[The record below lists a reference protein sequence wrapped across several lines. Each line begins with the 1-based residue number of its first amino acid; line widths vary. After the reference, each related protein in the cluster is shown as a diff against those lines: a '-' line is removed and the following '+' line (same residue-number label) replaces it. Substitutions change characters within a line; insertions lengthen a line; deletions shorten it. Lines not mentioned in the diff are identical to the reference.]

1 MRPTSP
7 SAQTLPLV
15 PLPGGVALPD
25 TVLTIALESDAARRA
40 IDAAGDGPVLLV
52 PKLDDRFAAV
62 GVIGS
67 IASRGRLPDGTD
79 AVTIHAGRRARLG
92 AATATEQPG
101 LWIESE
107 VIDHDTTAAT
117 ADLAARYRAVAA
129 ELLEH
134 VGGRRLASA
143 LSGVTDPSLLADSI
157 GHWPD
162 LALERRVQLL
172 ETTAVDDRL
181 VLATEWATEALAELE
196 LRQKVRTDVTE
207 GLEQEQREAMLRR
220 QLAAIRKELGD
231 DESGDDFQA
240 RLDELADTLPAT
252 VRDSVQKELDR
263 LGRAGDQ
270 GTESSWIRTWLET
283 VFELPWGR
291 HQDDEPGVS
300 EARAILD
307 ADHTG
312 LDEVKDRIVEYL
324 AVRARQRT
332 RASTAGSGSGDDGP
346 NDETADDEVGRP
358 RRGGTIL
365 ALVGPPG
372 VGKTSLGESIART
385 LGRDFVRLSLG
396 GIRDEAEIRG
406 HRRTY
411 VGARPGRVV
420 RALTEAGSM
429 NPVVLL
435 DEIDKVGSDWRGDP
449 SSALLEVLDPAQN
462 HTFRDHYLEFELDL
476 SDIVFLATANTLETI
491 PGPLLDRLE
500 IITIDGYHNAEKLEI
515 ARTHL
520 LPRQQSSLGIGT
532 DEVTISDAA
541 LEAVVADWTR
551 EAGVRGL
558 DRRLERLLRKA
569 VTDIELERR
578 EAPLTIDT
586 DDLAD
591 LLGHP
596 IDRDDV
602 TARELRPG
610 VAVGLAVTGAGGEVL
625 LVETNVADSK
635 PGLTLTGQLG
645 DVMQESARI
654 ALSYLRANA
663 AELGID
669 ADFDRHF
676 HVHFPAGAVPK
687 DGPSAGTAMT
697 TALAGLLSNRPMRPH
712 VAMTG
717 EISLQG
723 RVLPIGGVKQKVL
736 AAHRGG
742 MTDVILPARNGRD
755 LDELPDEV
763 REAVTIHLVDDIA
776 EVLDL
781 ALAA

>member
-1 MRPTSP
+1 
-7 SAQTLPLV
+7 
-15 PLPGGVALPD
+15 VALPD

-52 PKLDDRFAAV
+52 PKLDDRFATV

-67 IASRGRLPDGTD
+67 IAARGKLPDGTD

-101 LWIESE
+101 LWIETE
-107 VIDHDTTAAT
+107 AIDHEPTAAT

-143 LSGVTDPSLLADSI
+143 LAGVTDPSLLADSI

-162 LALERRVQLL
+162 LSLERRVQLL
-172 ETTAVDDRL
+172 ETVAVDDRL
-181 VLATEWATEALAELE
+181 VLATEWASEALAELE
-196 LRQKVRTDVTE
+196 LRQKVRNDVTE

-220 QLAAIRKELGD
+220 QLASIRKELGD
-231 DESGDDFQA
+231 DESGDEFQT
-240 RLDELADTLPAT
+240 RLDELGDALPAS
-252 VRDSVQKELDR
+252 VRQAVQKELDR
-263 LGRAGDQ
+263 LDRSGDQ
-270 GTESSWIRTWLET
+270 GTEGSWIRTWLET
-283 VFELPWGR
+283 VFELPWGL
-291 HQDDEPGVS
+291 HQDDEPAVS
-300 EARAILD
+300 EARAVLD

-324 AVRARQRT
+324 AVRARQQART
-332 RASTAGSGSGDDGP
+332 GTSQPTSDDSDHGDD
-346 NDETADDEVGRP
+346 ETDGQRDQSSAGRARP

-420 RALTEAGSM
+420 RALAEAGSM

-435 DEIDKVGSDWRGDP
+435 DEIDKVGNDWRGDP
-449 SSALLEVLDPAQN
+449 SAALLEVLDPAQN

-476 SDIVFLATANTLETI
+476 SDVVFLATANTLETI

-520 LPRQQSSLGIGT
+520 LPRQQSSLGVDIG
-532 DEVTISDAA
+532 EVSISDDA

-569 VTDIELERR
+569 VTDIELDRR
-578 EAPLTIDT
+578 QAPVTIGT
-586 DDLAD
+586 DDLVD

-610 VAVGLAVTGAGGEVL
+610 VAVGLAVTGAGGDVL

-645 DVMQESARI
+645 EVMQESARI

-663 AELGID
+663 AQLGIES
-669 ADFDRHF
+669 DFDRHF

-687 DGPSAGTAMT
+687 DGPSAGIAMT
-697 TALAGLLSNRPMRPH
+697 TALAGLLSDRPMRPQM
-712 VAMTG
+712 AMTG

-763 REAVTIHLVDDIA
+763 REAVTIHLVEDIA
-776 EVLDL
+776 DVLDL

>member
-1 MRPTSP
+1 MSPTSP
-7 SAQTLPLV
+7 STQTLPLV

-25 TVLTIALESDAARRA
+25 TVLTIALESEAARRA

-52 PKLDDRFAAV
+52 PKLGDRYATV

-92 AATATEQPG
+92 AATTSAQPG

-107 VIDHDTTAAT
+107 VIDDKSTAAT
-117 ADLAARYRAVAA
+117 EELAAHYRAVAA

-143 LSGVTDPSLLADSI
+143 LAGVTDPSLLADSI

-181 VLATEWATEALAELE
+181 VLATEWASEALADLE

-231 DESGDDFQA
+231 EESGDEFQA
-240 RLDELADTLPAT
+240 RLDELGAALPGT
-252 VRDSVQKELDR
+252 VRDAVQKELDR
-263 LGRAGDQ
+263 LDRTGDQ
-270 GTESSWIRTWLET
+270 GTEGSWIRTWLET

-291 HQDDEPGVS
+291 LQDDEPAVS
-300 EARAILD
+300 EARAVLD

-324 AVRARQRT
+324 AVRARQRAK
-332 RASTAGSGSGDDGP
+332 ASAADSSSDDA
-346 NDETADDEVGRP
+346 TDDEPPTATAGRP
-358 RRGGTIL
+358 RRGGTVL

-372 VGKTSLGESIART
+372 VGKTSLGESVART

-420 RALTEAGSM
+420 RALAEAGSM

-435 DEIDKVGSDWRGDP
+435 DEIDKVGNDWRGDP
-449 SSALLEVLDPAQN
+449 SAALLEVLDPAQN

-476 SDIVFLATANTLETI
+476 SDVVFLATANTLETI

-520 LPRQQSSLGIGT
+520 LPRQETALGIEPG
-532 DEVTISDAA
+532 EVSISDEA

-578 EAPLTIDT
+578 QVPLTIDT
-586 DDLAD
+586 DHLVD
-591 LLGHP
+591 LLGQP
-596 IDRDDV
+596 IDRDDL
-602 TARELRPG
+602 TDRELRPG
-610 VAVGLAVTGAGGEVL
+610 VAVGLAVTGAGGDVL
-625 LVETNVADSK
+625 LVETNAADSK

-663 AELGID
+663 AELGFD

-687 DGPSAGTAMT
+687 DGPSAGIAMT
-697 TALAGLLSNRPMRPH
+697 TALAGLLSDRPMRPRT
-712 VAMTG
+712 AMTG

-763 REAVTIHLVDDIA
+763 REAVTIHLVDDVA
-776 EVLDL
+776 EVLEL